1 MKGFSL
7 IRNAAAI
14 AVVAGAAGV
23 AGAVSASGTGASAA
37 SADRTA
43 DIVAIQST
51 QACYGRAQDVVYRNY
66 ANKGRAVR
74 EGIAAFG
81 QCFTP
86 GADVTITVHGT
97 KVLDHAKNIGAWTR
111 FVYQF
116 GHANGIT
123 STRHLLGN
131 IEVKLTGPDRGI
143 VYAAAIT
150 PHFVGQGVGARHP
163 AILWITGNYRGV
175 VHRINGRWLITSYR
189 INADEFAQAN
199 VTYPL
204 GVSNGSG
211 NIGFPDPSASTDSAS
226 TGSAS
231 TGSARH

>member
-7 IRNAAAI
+7 IRNVAAI
-14 AVVAGAAGV
+14 AVVAGAAGL
-23 AGAVSASGTGASAA
+23 AGVISSSGTGASAA

-43 DIVAIQST
+43 DIVAIQNT

-66 ANKGRAVR
+66 ANKTRAER
-74 EGIAAFG
+74 EGLAAFE

-86 GADVTITVHGT
+86 GADVTITLHGT
-97 KVLDHAKNIGAWTR
+97 KVLDRAKNIRAWTQ

-116 GHANGIT
+116 GHTNGIT

-131 IEVKLTGPDRGI
+131 FEVKFTGPNSAI
-143 VYAAAIT
+143 VFAGGVT
-150 PHFVGQGVGARHP
+150 PHFVGQGAGARHP
-163 AILWITGNYRGV
+163 SIDWIIGNYRGV
-175 VHRINGRWLITSYR
+175 VHRIHGRWLITSYR
-189 INADEFAQAN
+189 INADEFAQAS

-211 NIGFPDPSASTDSAS
+211 NIGFPDPSASTGAA
-226 TGSAS
+226 G
-231 TGSARH
+231 R

>member
-1 MKGFSL
+1 MKGFSF
-7 IRNAAAI
+7 IRTAAAI

-23 AGAVSASGTGASAA
+23 VGAVSGAGTGASAA

-66 ANKGRAVR
+66 ANKGRAER
-74 EGIAAFG
+74 EGLAAFG

-97 KVLDHAKNIGAWTR
+97 KLLDHAGNIRAWTQ

-116 GHANGIT
+116 GHTNGIT

-131 IEVKLTGPDRGI
+131 IEVKLTGP
-143 VYAAAIT
+143 
-150 PHFVGQGVGARHP
+150 
-163 AILWITGNYRGV
+163 N
-175 VHRINGRWLITSYR
+175 
-189 INADEFAQAN
+189 
-199 VTYPL
+199 
-204 GVSNGSG
+204 
-211 NIGFPDPSASTDSAS
+211 SASSTAQGSPRTSSGRAPAPGTRPS
-226 TGSAS
+226 TGSSATTAVWCIAS
-231 TGSARH
+231 TAGGSSPASGSTPTSSRGPAPPTRWA

>member
-1 MKGFSL
+1 MKGFSF

-23 AGAVSASGTGASAA
+23 AGAVSGAGTGASAA
-37 SADRTA
+37 GADRTA
-43 DIVAIQST
+43 DIVAIQNT

-66 ANKGRAVR
+66 ANKSRAER
-74 EGIAAFG
+74 EGVAAFG

-97 KVLDHAKNIGAWTR
+97 KVLDHASNIRAWTQ

-116 GHANGIT
+116 GHSNGIT

-143 VYAAAIT
+143 VYSAAIT
-150 PHFVGQGVGARHP
+150 PHFVGQGVGAKHP

-175 VHRINGRWLITSYR
+175 VHRINGRWLITSFR
-189 INADEFAQAN
+189 INADEFARASA
-199 VTYPL
+199 TYPL

-211 NIGFPDPSASTDSAS
+211 NIGFPDPSAGANS
-226 TGSAS
+226 G
-231 TGSARH
+231 RR

>member
-1 MKGFSL
+1 MKGFSI
-7 IRNAAAI
+7 IRTAAAI

-23 AGAVSASGTGASAA
+23 VGAVSGAGPGASAA

-43 DIVAIQST
+43 DIVAIQNT

-66 ANKGRAVR
+66 ANKSRAER
-74 EGIAAFG
+74 EGVAAFG

-97 KVLDHAKNIGAWTR
+97 KVLDHASSIRAWTQ

-131 IEVKLTGPDRGI
+131 IEVKLTGPDSAI
-143 VYAAAIT
+143 VYSSGIT
-150 PHFVGQGVGARHP
+150 PHFVGQGAGARHP
-163 AILWITGNYRGV
+163 AIDWIIGNYRGV

-189 INADEFAQAN
+189 INADEFAQAA

-211 NIGFPDPSASTDSAS
+211 NIGFPDPSASTVL
-226 TGSAS
+226 AS
-231 TGSARH
+231 TGSARR